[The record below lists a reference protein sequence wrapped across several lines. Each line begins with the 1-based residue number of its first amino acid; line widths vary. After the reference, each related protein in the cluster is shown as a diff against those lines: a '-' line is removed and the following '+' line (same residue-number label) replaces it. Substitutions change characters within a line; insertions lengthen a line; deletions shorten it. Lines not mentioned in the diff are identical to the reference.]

1 MGFHLPH
8 EVNSPI
14 HPVAGRLVAS
24 REHDERGV
32 VTVGVED
39 GTALVGK
46 ILIDGHPIT
55 QFHTVIWPRRT
66 FGLEIEAE
74 AVGSH
79 ESSFGWAIAMET
91 HVVETIFLADAEDA
105 FPRGGVGGRETCLGE
120 TTVLDGATKV
130 DGLSVEQDVTSLNG
144 YLAEAEG
151 NADGVALIV
160 DGGGVELRMVLTP
173 RLGARDVDVE
183 SLVVEGDM
191 SGLGGEVG
199 DDTSTVDK
207 GRGTQLDA
215 ACYAVP
221 VALGL
226 IGDAMRVLAY
236 ADVLDAVVDADGNLV
251 LVAEAQVGRDVILM
265 RHGEGHQVAYFFA
278 VDEDGGLDVRALEE
292 KGDPLTAPSLRNDN
306 GAAVGSF
313 ADEVLLGGEE
323 ERKFHL
329 ACVAVRLHEGVEV
342 IRGIVKGACPA
353 GVDGEVVAKA
363 VGEERTG
370 EADSGGIEAR
380 SEAPRAGEVEGLSRG
395 TGEEGLSRG
404 MGEEGLSRGMGEERL
419 SRGRAAAYSER
430 DEEEEE
436 MLKHMKMKGR
446 WII

>member
-1 MGFHLPH
+1 MGFHLLH
-8 EVNSPI
+8 EVNAPI
-14 HPVAGRLVAS
+14 HPVAGRFVAS
-24 REHDERGV
+24 CEHDERGMV
-32 VTVGVED
+32 AVGVED
-39 GTALVGK
+39 GKALVGK

-55 QFHTVIWPRRT
+55 QFHTVIWPRWT
-66 FGLEIEAE
+66 FGLEIETE
-74 AVGSH
+74 AVSSH
-79 ESSFGWAIAMET
+79 ESSFWWAIAMEA
-91 HVVETIFLADAEDA
+91 HVVETVFLADAEDA

-151 NADGVALIV
+151 NADGLALIV

-173 RLGARDVDVE
+173 RLGMGDVDVE
-183 SLVVEGDM
+183 CLVVEGDM

-199 DDTSTVDK
+199 DDTSAVDK

-215 ACYAVP
+215 ASNAVP

-226 IGDAMRVLAY
+226 IGDAMRVLPY
-236 ADVLDAVVDADGNLV
+236 TDVLDAVVDADGNLV
-251 LVAEAQVGRDVILM
+251 LAAKAQVGRDVILM
-265 RHGEGHQVAYFFA
+265 RHGEGHLVAYLIA

-292 KGDPLTAPSLRNDN
+292 EGDTLTAPSLRNDN

-329 ACVAVRLHEGVEV
+329 AGVAVGLHEGVEV
-342 IRGIVKGACPA
+342 IRGIVEGACPA

-363 VGEERTG
+363 VGKERTG

-380 SEAPRAGEVEGLSRG
+380 SETPRAGEVEGLSRG
-395 TGEEGLSRG
+395 KGEEGLSRG
-404 MGEEGLSRGMGEERL
+404 
-419 SRGRAAAYSER
+419 RAATYAER

-436 MLKHMKMKGR
+436 MLKHMKMKVR